1 MSAGATYV
9 LVVVFPDDVPRTMFI
24 ANRGAETIRGVRTGT
39 ALGDVVHTYT
49 NNNLSSL
56 KIPHTR
62 THLRWRQ
69 VFTLNERF
77 AGIQQPRGSGRRP
90 DTPEDGFLVIIAQPS
105 RRNAPNSQGAAVS
118 RIALY
123 EVLEPSTLSLD
134 VTPPVGFLKRLI
146 HVLLK
151 LFLEFYLM
159 LLF

>member
-69 VFTLNERF
+69 VFTHNRRF
-77 AGIQQPRGSGRRP
+77 AGIQHPRGSGRSP
-90 DTPEDGFLVIIAQPS
+90 APPVVGFFRIIAPPS
-105 RRNAPNSQGAAVS
+105 RRNATNSQGAAEPRS
-118 RIALY
+118 APC
-123 EVLEPSTLSLD
+123 EVWEPSAA
-134 VTPPVGFLKRLI
+134 
-146 HVLLK
+146 
-151 LFLEFYLM
+151 
-159 LLF
+159 